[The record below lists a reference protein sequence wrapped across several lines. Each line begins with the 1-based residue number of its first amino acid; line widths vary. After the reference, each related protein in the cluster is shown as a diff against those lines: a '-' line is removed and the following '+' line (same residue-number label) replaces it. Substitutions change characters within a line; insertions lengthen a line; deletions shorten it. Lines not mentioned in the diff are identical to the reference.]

1 MDLAIYISELLGL
14 RGEVNLPG
22 VGHFS
27 QVRVDGYYVE
37 NENKLYP
44 PAHQVNF
51 QPIVSED
58 ESLAKYI
65 TDKKNISLAS
75 SKYFIDKY
83 VAGVKQQVAMQKVD
97 LAGLGYLYTENKVIA
112 FKSNSASRSND
123 PEFYGFPPIEVYKVG
138 KQRPVSF
145 TPPPAKENV
154 EILPV
159 TEDIPVE
166 EIPAEILADEP
177 VSVPELVTVE
187 QKPKELP
194 AYIYEDE
201 PEPRRAS
208 GWVIVLLL
216 VIVAILAVSG
226 AYIYKPS
233 LFNRILGKETII
245 GIEPKA
251 VKTESKPAIK
261 PAIKPATVSKTVV
274 QPTAVPKP
282 VQASVDT
289 FATVH
294 YDILGGAYQT
304 LTRTNT
310 EIANY
315 QKLGLKPVILK
326 HAKGKLYKINLGT
339 YFNKDQAEKVKDSIL
354 NIPKIIKSNIYLQ
367 PYQPKK

>member
-27 QVRVDGYYVE
+27 QVRIDGYYVE
-37 NENKLYP
+37 NGNKLYP
-44 PAHQVNF
+44 PAHRVNF
-51 QPIVSED
+51 QPQLSED
-58 ESLAKYI
+58 DSLAKYI

-83 VAGVKQQVAMQKVD
+83 VIGVKQQVATQKVD
-97 LAGLGYLYTENKVIA
+97 LAGLGYLYTEKEAIA

-123 PEFYGFPPIEVYKVG
+123 PEFYGFPPIEIYKIG
-138 KQRPVSF
+138 QQRAVNSAPS
-145 TPPPAKENV
+145 PAIENGV
-154 EILPV
+154 ALPV
-159 TEDIPVE
+159 TEDAPINKIPV
-166 EIPAEILADEP
+166 EILADEP
-177 VSVPELVTVE
+177 VSVPELVTGE
-187 QKPKELP
+187 EKPKEQS

-201 PEPRRAS
+201 PESRRAS
-208 GWVIVLLL
+208 TWVIVLL
-216 VIVAILAVSG
+216 VIIVAILAATG

-245 GIEPKA
+245 GIEPKV
-251 VKTESKPAIK
+251 VKTELKPANK
-261 PAIKPATVSKTVV
+261 PDTVSKTVV
-274 QPTAVPKP
+274 KTTSVPKS
-282 VQASVDT
+282 VQAPVDT

-310 EIANY
+310 EISNY

-354 NIPKIIKSNIYLQ
+354 SIPKIIKSNIYLQ